1 MGERGRPKHPD
12 VLTPRQFE
20 VLELVREGLTNPQ
33 IAERLGISPDG
44 AKWHVKEI
52 LWKLDVPSREEAGRW
67 QREPAPMARLRLG
80 GSCHPRRRLRD
91 LRAEHSWRFTS
102 SEMRTGKILRRLR
115 MTEPGSVGR
124 CRRWTQLGIH
134 AVRRTACRLQASGR
148 RRIGDG
154 RSRACG
160 GMPLRGRGRCRIS
173 QALS

>member
-67 QREPAPMARLRLG
+67 QRERRAGAATARVRVGRWGAGIEQGRRAKNGGRGPPALP
-80 GSCHPRRRLRD
+80 RRLRP
-91 LRAEHSWRFTS
+91 LP
-102 SEMRTGKILRRLR
+102 RT
-115 MTEPGSVGR
+115 
-124 CRRWTQLGIH
+124 
-134 AVRRTACRLQASGR
+134 
-148 RRIGDG
+148 
-154 RSRACG
+154 
-160 GMPLRGRGRCRIS
+160 
-173 QALS
+173 